1 LTTERSETSSIKPTH
16 QRPTDAP
23 TRHSGLKAI
32 VLIGILLIFALA
44 FVLVLRGHDEA
55 APSTKGGRGAGGGTV
70 TITTATATQ
79 GDIGVYLDSIGTV
92 TPVYTASIT
101 SQVNGI
107 VTAVHYTEGQVV
119 RKGEALIE
127 IDPRPYEA
135 TLLQAQGTLERDENV
150 LGQAQMD
157 LERYKD
163 AWARNAIPKQT
174 LDDQA
179 KLVLQAQGTVKIDQ
193 GTVQYD
199 QIQVEYCHIVAPIT
213 GKVGLRLV
221 DPGNV
226 VQSSGDLTLAVITQL
241 QPITVI
247 FTIPE
252 DNLGPVQAR
261 LAQHAKL
268 VVEALDHDSVKKIA
282 TGVLLTLDNLIDTTT
297 ATVKARASFDNR
309 DSLLFP
315 NQFVNVRLLVDTHHD
330 ATLVP
335 SSTIQHNGQAAF
347 VYVIQDNTAHMRS
360 VQTGVSDG
368 GSTEVTGLNPGEVLA
383 NSSFDKLQD
392 NAKIAIAGQGG
403 SNAGGGNG
411 SSGNSGGGNRG
422 GSGKASGKSNSGGSS
437 KP

>member
-1 LTTERSETSSIKPTH
+1 
-16 QRPTDAP
+16 
-23 TRHSGLKAI
+23 
-32 VLIGILLIFALA
+32 V
-44 FVLVLRGHDEA
+44 VVLRQHDQSA
-55 APSTKGGRGAGGGTV
+55 ASPKGGRGAAGGTV
-70 TITTATATQ
+70 TITTATATK
-79 GDIGVYLDSIGTV
+79 GDIGVYQDAIGTV

-107 VTAVHYTEGQVV
+107 VTAVHYTEGQLVH
-119 RKGEALIE
+119 KGDPLID
-127 IDPRPYEA
+127 IDARPYEA
-135 TLLQAQGTLERDENV
+135 TLEQAQGTLERDENV
-150 LGQAQMD
+150 LGQAEMD

-179 KLVLQAQGTVKIDQ
+179 KIVLQDQGTVKIDQ

-199 QIQVEYCHIVAPIT
+199 KIQVEYCHIVSPIT
-213 GKVGLRLV
+213 GRVGLRLV

-226 VQSSGDLTLAVITQL
+226 VQSDGALTLAVVTQM

-252 DNLGPVQAR
+252 DGLAPVQAR

-268 VVEALDHDSVKKIA
+268 TVDALDHNSVKQIA

-309 DSLLFP
+309 DSALFP

-335 SSTIQHNGQAAF
+335 SSTVQHNGQAAF

-360 VQTGVSDG
+360 VQTGVSDTG
-368 GSTEVTGLNPGEVLA
+368 NTEVTGINPGDELA
-383 NSSFDKLQD
+383 NSSFDKLTD
-392 NAKIAIAGQGG
+392 NGKIAIAGQGG
-403 SNAGGGNG
+403 AGGGNG
-411 SSGNSGGGNRG
+411 GGQGSKGGASGNGGPGSSGGNGSGGNPGGNRKN
-422 GSGKASGKSNSGGSS
+422 SGKGKSGGSS
-437 KP
+437 NP

>member
-1 LTTERSETSSIKPTH
+1 M
-16 QRPTDAP
+16 
-23 TRHSGLKAI
+23 
-32 VLIGILLIFALA
+32 
-44 FVLVLRGHDEA
+44 LVLRGHDEA

>member
-1 LTTERSETSSIKPTH
+1 
-16 QRPTDAP
+16 
-23 TRHSGLKAI
+23 
-32 VLIGILLIFALA
+32 VWIGILAIFAIA
-44 FVLVLRGHDEA
+44 FVLVLRQRDDSA
-55 APSTKGGRGAGGGTV
+55 ASPKGGRGAAGGTV

-79 GDIGVYLDSIGTV
+79 GDIGVYQDSIGTV

-107 VTAVHYTEGQVV
+107 VTAVHYTEGQIVH
-119 RKGEALIE
+119 KGDPLID
-127 IDPRPYEA
+127 IDARPYEA
-135 TLLQAQGTLERDENV
+135 TLEQAQGTLERDENV

-179 KLVLQAQGTVKIDQ
+179 KIVLQDQGTVKIDE

-199 QIQVEYCHIVAPIT
+199 KIQVEYCHIVSPIT
-213 GKVGLRLV
+213 GRVGLRLV

-226 VQSSGDLTLAVITQL
+226 VQSSGALTLAVVTQM

-252 DNLGPVQAR
+252 DSLGPVQAR

-268 VVEALDHDSVKKIA
+268 AVDALDHNSVKKIA

-309 DSLLFP
+309 DSMLFP

-335 SSTIQHNGQAAF
+335 SSTVQHNGQAAF

-368 GSTEVTGLNPGEVLA
+368 GNTEVTGINPGDELA
-383 NSSFDKLQD
+383 NSSFDKLTD
-392 NAKIAIAGQGG
+392 NGKVQPAGQGG
-403 SNAGGGNG
+403 AGGGNNSGQGGNSG
-411 SSGNSGGGNRG
+411 SNSSGGNSGGANRG
-422 GSGKASGKSNSGGSS
+422 GNRKSGGKSNGGGSS
-437 KP
+437 NP